1 MQRSST
7 KTLLAYANAV
17 FFKLTA
23 FQLQGFAY
31 ADPVV
36 LQRVKCLR
44 TAILTS
50 ITNMCAIGTGLT
62 EQAATQM
69 IGHAPANQDV
79 SELDIIYITNE
90 VVLILVC
97 TM

>member
-23 FQLQGFAY
+23 FQLQGFTY

-50 ITNMCAIGTGLT
+50 ITNVRAIAAT
-62 EQAATQM
+62 EQAAMQM

-90 VVLILVC
+90 VVLILIC